1 MKSLPKV
8 LLVVFAAAAIAFGVG
23 RGLKSAD
30 KKAAMLKSW
39 AGFKHY
45 FIDDSGRVKRP
56 DESDSVSEGQAY
68 AMLRAVWLND
78 KETFD
83 KCYIWTENNMSR
95 CKTKGD
101 NLLAWHW
108 RDGGV
113 VDYMPASDAD
123 IDYAL
128 ALIFAD
134 ARWGDVGSEGVDNYG
149 DKARKVLDDILN
161 LETYSTASGRLYLSP
176 WLYDGAIISE
186 SFAVNPSYYSPAH
199 FRIFY
204 NYTGDKR
211 WLKLVDTTYYML
223 NSLSRSFA
231 GQQGICLIP
240 DWCSVNME
248 DKFGPLEGKGDKFG
262 YESIRIPFKTGL
274 DYFWFKSRDAQKF
287 LTGFSHFLEQQ
298 FDRNGVVFCE
308 YNYAGDALKEEDNPA
323 FYSCYYYSLSAAKSR
338 YTRKALEKNRSCL
351 KREGDLWY
359 YENNRDYYLNCLS
372 WLAEGLEAGVIE
384 DISN

>member
-1 MKSLPKV
+1 MKVLPK
-8 LLVVFAAAAIAFGVG
+8 LLLIVFAAAAIIFGVG

-30 KKAAMLKSW
+30 AKAGMLKRW

-45 FIDDSGRVKRP
+45 FIDGSGRVKRP
-56 DESDSVSEGQAY
+56 DENDSVSEGQAY

-95 CKTKGD
+95 YKTRGD
-101 NLLAWHW
+101 NLLAWRW
-108 RDGGV
+108 KGGKV
-113 VDYMPASDAD
+113 IDFTPASDAD

-134 ARWGDVGSEGVDNYG
+134 ARWGDPGSSAIENYG
-149 DKARKVLDDILN
+149 DKAKKILDDILN
-161 LETYSTASGRLYLSP
+161 LETYSTVSGRLYLSP
-176 WLYDGAIISE
+176 WIYDGKVITE

-204 NYTGDKR
+204 KYTQDKR

-231 GQQGICLIP
+231 GQQGIGLIP
-240 DWCSVNME
+240 DWCSVDME
-248 DKFGPLEGKGDKFG
+248 DKFGILEGKGDRFG
-262 YESIRIPFKTGL
+262 YESIRIPFRVGL
-274 DYFWFKSRDAQKF
+274 DYFWFKSKDGKKF
-287 LTGFSHFLEQQ
+287 LKGFSGFLEQQ
-298 FDRNGVVFCE
+298 FEKNGIIFCE
-308 YNYAGDALKEEDNPA
+308 YDYAGDALKKFDSPA

-338 YTRKALEKNRSCL
+338 YAQKALEKNRSRL
-351 KREGDLWY
+351 KIDGDFWF
-359 YENNRDYYLNCLS
+359 YENNQDYYLNCLS
-372 WLAEGLEAGVIE
+372 WLAEGLKAGVIE